1 MDFRSVA
8 SYLGLILEINGILT
22 LIPLFVSAL
31 SADGLYLP
39 FIVAAL
45 LSFLSGLALDRRFQ
59 KSDLTLGS
67 AVVIAALSFILI
79 SLIGSIPFMASVPPA
94 DALFESIS
102 GFTTTGLTVV
112 DPETLPVSLLF
123 WRSFT
128 QWIGGAGI
136 LVIFLALVGSPGMSS
151 YYLYKAQEGG
161 ERIEA
166 GVRHTVR
173 KIFIIYLSYTFLGI
187 LLYALAGMPLFDSV
201 LVSFSSVSTGGF
213 TPKSASIGAYGSPL
227 IEAVAVLMMVLGATS
242 FFVHSRLWQRRLRDY
257 VTNPE
262 TRFFWAILALFI
274 PLLALS
280 LLSLGDALRHG
291 VFNAF
296 SALTGTGFTTLSGSI
311 IPGTSKFLIILL
323 MIVGGYAGSTAG
335 GLKLVRSGIIMKSF
349 AWLGK
354 KISLPEE
361 AVVPMKFGDRAIK
374 YRELTIIALFVNIYL
389 IIMFLSTIALTFMG
403 YTPIDS
409 LYQVAS
415 AEGTVGLST
424 LDISGMNP
432 AGKGILM
439 ANMLLGR
446 LEIFP
451 FLTLIYV
458 FWQALRRK
466 REEGSLF

>member
-22 LIPLFVSAL
+22 LIPLFISAA
-31 SADGLYLP
+31 SADGLYFAFLVSA
-39 FIVAAL
+39 I
-45 LSFLSGLALDRRFQ
+45 LSFCLGLFLDRRFK

-79 SLIGSIPFMASVPPA
+79 SLLGSIPFMAILSPE
-94 DALFESIS
+94 DALFESVS

-112 DPETLPVSLLF
+112 DADTLPFSLLF

-161 ERIEA
+161 EKIEA

-173 KIFIIYLSYTFLGI
+173 KIFVIYLCYTLLGI
-187 LLYALAGMPLFDSV
+187 LLYALAGMPFSDSV

-213 TPKSASIGAYGSPL
+213 TPHNASIGAYGSSL
-227 IEAVAVLMMVLGATS
+227 IELVAIFMMILGGTS
-242 FFVHSRLWQRRLRDY
+242 FFVHSRLWQRKFRDY
-257 VTNPE
+257 ITNPE
-262 TRFFWAILALFI
+262 TKLFWSLIGIFTV
-274 PLLALS
+274 LLTIS
-280 LLSLGDALRHG
+280 FLSLGQSFRHG
-291 VFNAF
+291 VFHAF
-296 SALTGTGFTTLSGSI
+296 SALTTTGFTTLSYE
-311 IPGTSKFLIILL
+311 IPGASKFLIILL
-323 MIVGGYAGSTAG
+323 MIMGGYAGSTAG
-335 GLKLVRSGIIMKSF
+335 GLKLVRSGIILKSLP
-349 AWLGK
+349 WLGK

-361 AVVPMKFGDRAIK
+361 AVVPMKFGEKAIK
-374 YRELTIIALFVNIYL
+374 YRELTLIALFVNIYL
-389 IIMFLSTIALTFMG
+389 IIMLLSTTALTLMG

-424 LDISGMNP
+424 LDISQMNP

-439 ANMLLGR
+439 VNMLLGR

-451 FLTLIYV
+451 FLTLVYV
-458 FWQALRRK
+458 FWQALTRK
-466 REEGSLF
+466 REEKPLF